1 MGCEEGRG
9 ASGDPF
15 LQVCPPPTHCHA
27 CGTVLSRCT
36 CGTADIFRGGSGR
49 PSQPRHAKLRLPA
62 VPRGGDVHDGLRQH
76 HGAGG
81 AHVLRS
87 RRVRPQLQRHVGG
100 AVHRGRRLPLRAR
113 PGAPGR
119 LPHALPL
126 RGGGPLPRNL
136 QLGGRLRRRGDRWS
150 AGGLPGSIRGEP
162 AHVRA
167 VRRLHGGAHADK
179 RPPVRRGQVAPE
191 RAPDR

>member
-1 MGCEEGRG
+1 MGCT
-9 ASGDPF
+9 DPF
-15 LQVCPPPTHCHA
+15 LQVCPSPPTVYTVPVLARSSHA
-27 CGTVLSRCT
+27 APVAR
-36 CGTADIFRGGSGR
+36 ADIFRGGGGR
-49 PSQPRHAKLRLPA
+49 DGQYCHDNLHLPA

-81 AHVLRS
+81 AHVLLVAL

-119 LPHALPL
+119 LRHALPL
-126 RGGGPLPRNL
+126 LGGGPLPPNL

-150 AGGLPGSIRGEP
+150 AGCLSESIRGGR

-167 VRRLHGGAHADK
+167 VRRLHGRAHADQ
-179 RPPVRRGQVAPE
+179 RPPVRRGEVGPKK
-191 RAPDR
+191 PDR